1 MSWEPTQEQ
10 RDMVRA
16 MSGYGVSAADICR
29 VVARTVSEAEF
40 AKACADDLEQG
51 QIQANAKLQEQLY
64 TQAVNGNTAALLHLS
79 RQSSGGTLPSVC
91 TTAEMCSWLGISKV
105 ALHDMRKRGVCEM
118 VSRDRWNCKQTVQA
132 VMRHYRDV
140 SAGRKSESAEQDAPD
155 LITERALLARAQRE
169 GVEMANETERGNLIP
184 RDRHDDCVTTV
195 AKICVRGLV
204 TLPDRLERDLRVSP
218 EVVEYVTECIGDLRD
233 EIADAVAVK

>member
-1 MSWEPTQEQ
+1 MWQPTDDE
-10 RDMVRA
+10 RA
-16 MSGYGVSAADICR
+16 MVSAMAGYGMPAADIAR
-29 VVARTVSEAEF
+29 VVAKGASEAEF
-40 AKACADDLEQG
+40 LKACASDLEEG
-51 QIQANAKLQEQLY
+51 QIHANAKLAEQLY
-64 TQAVNGNTAALLHLS
+64 TQAVNGNTAALLHLT
-79 RQSSGGTLPSVC
+79 RQSSGGTLPAVC

-140 SAGRKSESAEQDAPD
+140 AAGRKSDSDAPDAPD
-155 LITERALLARAQRE
+155 LVTERALLARAQRE

-184 RDRHDDCVTTV
+184 RERHEDCVTKV
-195 AKICVRGLV
+195 AKIVVRCLV
-204 TLPDRLERDLRVSP
+204 TLPDRLERDLRVTP
-218 EVVEYVTECIGDLRD
+218 DVVEYVTECIGDLRD

>member
-1 MSWEPTQEQ
+1 
-10 RDMVRA
+10 MVRA
-16 MSGYGVSAADICR
+16 MAGYGVPAADIAR
-29 VVARTVSEAEF
+29 VAAKGVSESDFSSAF
-40 AKACADDLEQG
+40 ADELEEG
-51 QIQANAKLQEQLY
+51 QIQAAAKLQEQLY

-79 RQSSGGTLPSVC
+79 RQASGGSLQSIV
-91 TTAEMCSWLGISKV
+91 TTSEMCSWLGISKV

-118 VSRDRWNCKQTVQA
+118 VSRDRWNVKATVQA

-140 SAGRKSESAEQDAPD
+140 SAGRKSESPEQDAPD

-169 GVEMANETERGNLIP
+169 GVEMANETERGNLI
-184 RDRHDDCVTTV
+184 RRERHEDCVTTV

-204 TLPDRLERDLRVSP
+204 TLPDRLERDMRVSP

>member
-1 MSWEPTQEQ
+1 
-10 RDMVRA
+10 MVRA

-51 QIQANAKLQEQLY
+51 QIQASAKLQEQLY

-79 RQSSGGTLPSVC
+79 RQQSGGTLPSVC

-118 VSRDRWNCKQTVQA
+118 VSRDRWNCKQTVQS

-140 SAGRKSESAEQDAPD
+140 SAGRKSGGDAPDAPD
-155 LITERALLARAQRE
+155 LVTERALLARAQRE
-169 GVEMANETERGNLIP
+169 GVEMANEVERGNLMY
-184 RDRHDDCVTTV
+184 RDDVVTVVGSIATP
-195 AKICVRGLV
+195 ITRELE
-204 TLPDRLERDLRVSP
+204 TIPDRLERDMRVTVDVVDYVRNVIRAARESMARTINELRRSSV
-218 EVVEYVTECIGDLRD
+218 
-233 EIADAVAVK
+233 

>member
-1 MSWEPTQEQ
+1 
-10 RDMVRA
+10 MVRA

-29 VVARTVSEAEF
+29 VVARTVSESDF

-79 RQSSGGTLPSVC
+79 RQQSGGTLPSVC

-132 VMRHYRDV
+132 VMRHYRDI
-140 SAGRKSESAEQDAPD
+140 SAGRKASGTEADAPD
-155 LITERALLARAQRE
+155 LVTERALLARAQRE
-169 GVEMANETERGNLIP
+169 SVEMANNVERGNLL
-184 RDRHDDCVTTV
+184 RADDVREQFGHVGTIVVRCISTV
-195 AKICVRGLV
+195 A
-204 TLPDRLERDLRVSP
+204 DRLERDKRVGP
-218 EVVEYVTECIGDLRD
+218 DVVEYVANVMDDLRD
-233 EIADAVAVK
+233 EIAHEISDGIE